1 MLIKK
6 KFFTAVGGYYQG
18 LTKGEGNVYFYA
30 IPNEEINLDEV
41 DKIIND
47 EMKII
52 LNQGISEKRF
62 EIEKKKYIFDSIY
75 SRDGILNPAQAIGES
90 LTIGFSL
97 DDIENLN
104 KKINEIT
111 IVDVKEALKSFQ
123 ENKNFIIGGLK
134 S

>member
-1 MLIKK
+1 
-6 KFFTAVGGYYQG
+6 
-18 LTKGEGNVYFYA
+18 
-30 IPNEEINLDEV
+30 
-41 DKIIND
+41 
-47 EMKII
+47 
-52 LNQGISEKRF
+52 
-62 EIEKKKYIFDSIY
+62 
-75 SRDGILNPAQAIGES
+75 

-111 IVDVKEALKSFQ
+111 IFDVKDALKSFQ